1 MSQPTVRTFLLSA
14 VALSCLAA
22 FVAGTLVTPPYDPLP
37 FDPFWLV
44 WAGFPVVGAVILIKR
59 PGNHVGLLQVLIGVS
74 AALSALTSVLYELG
88 ANPTAP
94 VLVNQLAFT
103 PIFVLVPLL
112 ILVFPSGHLPSERWI
127 PFVRA
132 AVGLTTLLAI
142 WLAIRPVEYSIDNV
156 DFYANPLGVE
166 VLATFDPWIMNLL
179 QWALIAFAVATIVS
193 AIARYRR
200 ADAIGRLQ
208 VKWVIVPTL
217 FMPVLFA
224 LAVGVELV
232 DPELTHVSNVLSM
245 IALLFGANGIAA
257 GIGVAVTRHRL
268 YGIDKI
274 VSRTVTYAVLVAL
287 LALAFFGLVTGLTT
301 FVTSDEPLVIAVA
314 TLAVAAMFNP
324 LRQRVLRWVN
334 RRFNRSTV
342 QAELVVEN
350 FADTLRDSVD
360 PDAVVEGWVDV
371 VEVTMQPAAVGVWVK
386 TKTSP

>member
-1 MSQPTVRTFLLSA
+1 MSEPTLRTFLLSGM
-14 VALSCLAA
+14 ALVCLAI
-22 FVAGTLVTPPYDPLP
+22 FVAATLVTPPHDPLP
-37 FDPFWLV
+37 LDPFWLV

-74 AALSALTSVLYELG
+74 AAVSALTSVLYELG
-88 ANPTAP
+88 VDPTIP
-94 VLVNQLAFT
+94 ILVNQLAFA

-112 ILVFPSGHLPSERWI
+112 ILVFPSGHLPSRRWL

-132 AVGLTTLLAI
+132 AVGATAILAF
-142 WLAIRPVEYSIDNV
+142 WLAIRPVEYSIDNA
-156 DFYANPLGVE
+156 DFYANPLGVGF
-166 VLATFDPWIMNLL
+166 LAPFDPWIMNLL
-179 QWALIAFAVATIVS
+179 QLALTVFAGAALVS

-208 VKWVIVPTL
+208 VKWVIVPAL
-217 FMPVLFA
+217 FTPVLFA

-232 DPELTHVSNVLSM
+232 DSDLWQVSNLLAM

-287 LALAFFGLVTGLTT
+287 LALAFFGLVTGLTAV
-301 FVTSDEPLVIAVA
+301 VTTDEPLVIAVA

-324 LRQRVLRWVN
+324 LRRRVLRWVN
-334 RRFNRSTV
+334 RRFNRSTFH
-342 QAELVVEN
+342 AELVVEG
-350 FADTLRDSVD
+350 FTETLRGTVD
-360 PDAVVEGWVDV
+360 PDAVVDGWVDV
-371 VEVTMQPAAVGVWVK
+371 VEVTMQPASVGVWVK
-386 TKTSP
+386 SP

>member
-1 MSQPTVRTFLLSA
+1 MNQPAVRTVLLSGVVLA
-14 VALSCLAA
+14 CLAI
-22 FVAGTLVTPPYDPLP
+22 FVAGTLVAPPHDPLP
-37 FDPFWLV
+37 LDPFWLV

-88 ANPTAP
+88 ADPTIP

-112 ILVFPSGHLPSERWI
+112 ILIFPSGHLPSRRWL

-132 AVGLTTLLAI
+132 AVGATAILTI
-142 WLAIRPVEYSIDNV
+142 WLAIRPVEYSMDNV
-156 DFYANPLGVE
+156 DFYANPLGVGL
-166 VLATFDPWIMNLL
+166 LAPFDPWIMNLL
-179 QWALIAFAVATIVS
+179 QWALTVFAGAALVS

-200 ADAIGRLQ
+200 ADAVGRLQ
-208 VKWVIVPTL
+208 VKWVIVPAL

-224 LAVGVELV
+224 LAVGAELV
-232 DPELTHVSNVLSM
+232 DHELRQVSNVLSM

-301 FVTSDEPLVIAVA
+301 FVTSDEPLVIAIA
-314 TLAVAAMFNP
+314 TLTVAALFNP
-324 LRQRVLRWVN
+324 VRSRVLRWVN
-334 RRFNRSTV
+334 RRFNRAIY
-342 QAELVVEN
+342 QAEIVVED
-350 FADTLRDSVD
+350 FTESLRDTVD
-360 PDAVVEGWVDV
+360 PDAVVDGWVDV
-371 VEVTMQPAAVGVWVK
+371 VEVTMQPSAVGVWVRG
-386 TKTSP
+386 